1 MKVSQE
7 KRNRWVYVSIIFM
20 LLALISFSILPLVSS
35 IAQEGRVLKGSS
47 SEPSQAEKALETKAL
62 GYQLVLE
69 REPDNQ
75 NALEGLLEV
84 RLRQGNLKAA
94 IAPLEKLAQLNP
106 QQTDYTILLAQAKQ
120 QVNDYEG
127 AIAAYRTI
135 LASQPRDIQAL
146 KGITDLLLAQ
156 NRGGEAVS
164 LVQKTLVEAIKD
176 KAAKTDFVAATNVT
190 SLQLLLG
197 EIYIEQERYSE
208 ALAVYEQAIK
218 SNGEDFRPLLAKA
231 LILQKQGKNPEAEP
245 IFERAVALAPVQYK
259 DQIKKMALGA
269 SDSEKKAEIK
279 SEQN

>member
-1 MKVSQE
+1 MKISQP
-7 KRNRWVYVSIIFM
+7 KRTRWIYIGVILM

-35 IAQEGRVLKGSS
+35 IAQEARVLNGSS
-47 SEPSQAEKALETKAL
+47 SEPTQAEKALETRAL

-84 RLRQGNLKAA
+84 RLQQGDLKKA
-94 IAPLEKLAQLNP
+94 IEPLEKLAQLNP

-120 QVNDYEG
+120 QVGDYEG

-135 LASQPRDIQAL
+135 LASQPTDIQAL
-146 KGITDLLLAQ
+146 KGMADLLLAQ

-176 KAAKTDFVAATNVT
+176 RAAKTDSVEAVNVT

-231 LILQKQGKNPEAEP
+231 LILQKQGKNAEAEP
-245 IFERAVALAPVQYK
+245 IFDRAVALAPVQYK
-259 DQIKKMALGA
+259 DRIKKMALGA
-269 SDSEKKAEIK
+269 SDWEKKA
-279 SEQN
+279 QAN

>member
-1 MKVSQE
+1 MKISQP
-7 KRNRWVYVSIIFM
+7 KRTRWVYIGVILM

-35 IAQEGRVLKGSS
+35 IAQEARVLNGSS
-47 SEPSQAEKALETKAL
+47 SKSTQAEKALETKAL

-84 RLRQGNLKAA
+84 RLQQGDLKKA
-94 IAPLEKLAQLNP
+94 IEPLEKLARLNP

-120 QVNDYEG
+120 QVGDYEG
-127 AIAAYRTI
+127 AIAAYRNI
-135 LASQPRDIQAL
+135 LASQPTDIQAL
-146 KGITDLLLAQ
+146 KGVTDLLLAQ

-176 KAAKTDFVAATNVT
+176 RAAKTDSVEAVNVT

-231 LILQKQGKNPEAEP
+231 LILQKQGKNAEAEP
-245 IFERAVALAPVQYK
+245 IFDRAVALAPVQYK
-259 DQIKKMALGA
+259 DRIKKMALGA
-269 SDSEKKAEIK
+269 SDSEKKA
-279 SEQN
+279 QTN

>member
-1 MKVSQE
+1 MKISQP
-7 KRNRWVYVSIIFM
+7 KRTRWVYIGVILM

-35 IAQEGRVLKGSS
+35 IAQEARVLNGSS
-47 SEPSQAEKALETKAL
+47 SESTQAEKALETRAL

-84 RLRQGNLKAA
+84 RLQQGDLKKA
-94 IAPLEKLAQLNP
+94 IEPIEKLAQLNP

-120 QVNDYEG
+120 QVGDYEG

-135 LASQPRDIQAL
+135 LASQPTDIQAL
-146 KGITDLLLAQ
+146 KGMTELLLAQ

-176 KAAKTDFVAATNVT
+176 KAAKTDSVEAVNVT

-231 LILQKQGKNPEAEP
+231 LILQKQGKNAEAEP
-245 IFERAVALAPVQYK
+245 IFDRAVALAPVQYK
-259 DQIKKMALGA
+259 DRIKKMALGA
-269 SDSEKKAEIK
+269 SDWEKKARA
-279 SEQN
+279 N